1 MKVGIP
7 KPISPRVLKPK
18 LTKIVKT
25 TKTSVNFKR
34 EKKKVTKLSIILEED
49 EETVSPVELEE
60 GEKRK
65 ADKLSLSSDEKKVT
79 VTGASDDIGVDVD
92 SPKKDVKESWVWVDS
107 PKKDVKN
114 SRVCNSMKIGFSTS
128 QL

>member
-1 MKVGIP
+1 M
-7 KPISPRVLKPK
+7 KPK

-25 TKTSVNFKR
+25 TKTSVNFKV
-34 EKKKVTKLSIILEED
+34 EQKKVTKLSIILEED

-60 GEKRK
+60 GEKMK

-92 SPKKDVKESWVWVDS
+92 SPKKDVK
-107 PKKDVKN
+107 K
-114 SRVCNSMKIGFSTS
+114 SRVCNFMKIGFSTS
-128 QL
+128 QI